1 MREALRYHFKHL
13 LVFYGRDARQTFWY
27 WFLFLFI
34 LNMAASLVMTLPVTM
49 DAVTAGFEAAK
60 GGDEAAA
67 QAAMMSQMAVIMK
80 RVIVFSLAMG
90 VINLMLMAAPLV
102 RRLHDSGNTGLWAI
116 VAGAIYLASL
126 LLTWSRADQAVAL
139 MRRLAAAHDPQMMLG
154 MQTRLAWDGLL
165 GYVPLIMVIAF
176 GLLKST
182 PGPNRYGERPARF

>member
-13 LVFYGRDARQTFWY
+13 LVFYGRDSRQTFWY

-34 LNMAASLVMTLPVTM
+34 VNIAATLIMTLPVTM
-49 DAVTAGFEAAK
+49 DAVAVGYDAAK
-60 GGDEAAA
+60 DGDEAAA
-67 QAAMMSQMAVIMK
+67 QAAMMSQMAVVMK
-80 RVIVFSLAMG
+80 RVIVISLAVG

-102 RRLHDSGNTGLWAI
+102 RRVHDSGNTGLWAI

-126 LLTWSRADQAVAL
+126 ALTWSRADEAVAL
-139 MRRLAAAHDPQMMLG
+139 MRRLAAAHDPQMALG
-154 MQTRLAWDGLL
+154 MQTRVAWDGLL

-182 PGPNRYGERPARF
+182 PGPNRYGGRPARF

>member
-1 MREALRYHFKHL
+1 MRAALRYHFKHL

-27 WFLFLFI
+27 WFLFLFVI
-34 LNMAASLVMTLPVTM
+34 NIGAMLVMTLPVTM
-49 DAVTAGFEAAK
+49 DALAAGYDAGT

-67 QAAMMSQMAVIMK
+67 QAAMMSQMTVTMK
-80 RVIVFSLAMG
+80 RVIVFSIAVG

-102 RRLHDSGNTGLWAI
+102 RRIHDSGNTGLWAI

-126 LLTWSRADQAVAL
+126 VITWSRADQAVAL
-139 MRRLAAAHDPQMMLG
+139 MRRMAAAHDPQMAFG
-154 MQTRLAWDGLL
+154 MQTKIAWDGLL
-165 GYVPLIMVIAF
+165 GYVPLIMVIGF